1 MNQQRWIKS
10 SLDPFKVHLQMSISG
25 QTGRR
30 RGNMGGHLDVDRVT
44 WKRFPLCRFLPTLIQ
59 LALGYTELRS
69 RNKRLRGLL
78 ELKVDLSCGGL
89 ISYQLKCRWPGAE
102 QEYLSMCLGG
112 SVLSPR
118 SVTLAFLSFPLF
130 LKYKFVNI

>member
-44 WKRFPLCRFLPTLIQ
+44 WKRFPLRRF
-59 LALGYTELRS
+59 
-69 RNKRLRGLL
+69 
-78 ELKVDLSCGGL
+78 
-89 ISYQLKCRWPGAE
+89 
-102 QEYLSMCLGG
+102 
-112 SVLSPR
+112 
-118 SVTLAFLSFPLF
+118 SFPPYFDTISSWL
-130 LKYKFVNI
+130 YGIEI